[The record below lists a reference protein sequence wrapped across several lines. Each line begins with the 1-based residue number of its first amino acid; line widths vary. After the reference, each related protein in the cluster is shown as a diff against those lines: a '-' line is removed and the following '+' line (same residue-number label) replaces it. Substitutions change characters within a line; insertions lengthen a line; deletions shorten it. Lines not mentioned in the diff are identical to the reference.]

1 MGIKS
6 STGLRNGVLSVG
18 SVKSQLDGGE
28 IRIYSG
34 TPPASADDAIGT
46 ATLLCTIT
54 NNSTGT
60 GVTFDAAATNGVLVK
75 TPAEVWSGVNVASG
89 TASFYRLVTQAD
101 DGSLSTTLPRVQGDV
116 GVAGAALNLSSTTLT
131 SGATQT
137 VDYYSLAQPTL

>member
-1 MGIKS
+1 MGIKT
-6 STGLRNGVLSVG
+6 STGLRNGVLAVG

-28 IRIYSG
+28 IRIYAG
-34 TPPASADDAIGT
+34 AVPAAADDAIGS
-46 ATLLCTIT
+46 ATLLTTIT

-60 GVTFDAAATNGVLVK
+60 GITFDAAAANGVLVK
-75 TPAEVWSGVNVASG
+75 APAEVWSGVNVASG
-89 TASFYRLVTQAD
+89 TATFYRFVTQAD
-101 DGSLSTTLPRVQGDV
+101 DGSLSTTLPRVQGDI